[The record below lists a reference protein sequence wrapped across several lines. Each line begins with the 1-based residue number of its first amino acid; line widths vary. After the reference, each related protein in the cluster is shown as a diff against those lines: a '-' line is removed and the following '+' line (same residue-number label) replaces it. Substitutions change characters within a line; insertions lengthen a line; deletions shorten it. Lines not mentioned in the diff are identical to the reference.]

1 MSKKPTKITGLS
13 FSVFKDL
20 IKDGKEIHLQ
30 TAKLIPYYK
39 PGDEM
44 ALTSIF
50 LSALRLI
57 KEFRK
62 NISQAIGLT
71 VSGTIHIFTEIEFL
85 LFENKRVDGLIVVV
99 RGNKIVDA
107 VLIEV
112 KNKNNELDE
121 KQISDYAV
129 ISRAYAIKKL
139 LTISNH

>member
-71 VSGTIHIFTEIEFL
+71 VSGKIHIFTEIEFL

-99 RGNKIVDA
+99 RVTK
-107 VLIEV
+107 
-112 KNKNNELDE
+112 
-121 KQISDYAV
+121 
-129 ISRAYAIKKL
+129 
-139 LTISNH
+139 